1 MQTAHQMRTRVI
13 DRASTDPEFRA
24 LLLSAPKQAIHR
36 ELGVAIPESM
46 SVFVHED
53 SARTFHLALPPS
65 SRLEYSDLARI
76 SGGPEANRDHRRHKD
91 LHWYDIRNW

>member
-1 MQTAHQMRTRVI
+1 METASQLRARVI
-13 DRASTDPEFRA
+13 DRASTDPDFRA
-24 LLLSAPKQAIHR
+24 LLLADPKQAIHQ
-36 ELGVAIPESM
+36 EIDVAIPEEM

-53 SARTFHLALPPS
+53 TADRAHLALPPS
-65 SRLEYSDLARI
+65 SRLNVGDLARV

>member
-1 MQTAHQMRTRVI
+1 METAHQMRTRVV
-13 DRASTDPEFRA
+13 DRASTDAEFRT
-24 LLLSAPKQAIHR
+24 LLLADPKQAIR
-36 ELGVAIPESM
+36 QEVGVAIPESM

-53 SARTFHLALPPS
+53 SAEVAHLALPPS
-65 SRLEYSDLARI
+65 SRLSYSDLAQV